1 MSHCIRLYF
10 MEVRGIWEED
20 QLPDCSTGLRRF
32 SWVFHMCG
40 FFTTLNP
47 LPTHSNSDCWSEFL
61 V

>member
-10 MEVRGIWEED
+10 MEVRGVWEED
-20 QLPDCSTGLRRF
+20 QLPDFSAGLRSEF

-40 FFTTLNP
+40 FFATPNP
-47 LPTHSNSDCWSEFL
+47 LPTNSNSDCWLFL